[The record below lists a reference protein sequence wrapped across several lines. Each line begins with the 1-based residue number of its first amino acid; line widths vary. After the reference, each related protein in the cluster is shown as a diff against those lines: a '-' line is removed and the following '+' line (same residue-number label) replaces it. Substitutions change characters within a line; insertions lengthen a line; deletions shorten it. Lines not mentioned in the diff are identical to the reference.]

1 MMGSLLCV
9 LKALI
14 ENQGNGAE
22 RTRGRVARGREELD
36 RMRSCWPTKGSWVWS
51 AGEIHWS
58 FQKGKWYNPACG
70 FRRFSW
76 LLSKEWVAESK
87 HWIGRATVAVRDGR
101 SSDRGW
107 GRKDQGEK
115 RVEQSYLNRKSDEL
129 EVRRREEEKAAVDG
143 SLASNHLLRWV
154 AWSRSRQGQ
163 VGVARSQRS
172 LWASSFE
179 MQESRC

>member
-9 LKALI
+9 LEALI

-22 RTRGRVARGREELD
+22 RTRGGVARGREELD
-36 RMRSCWPTKGSWVWS
+36 RMRSCWPTEGSWVWS

-87 HWIGRATVAVRDGR
+87 HWIGRAAVAVRDGR

-107 GRKDQGEK
+107 GRKDRGEK
-115 RVEQSYLNRKSDEL
+115 RVDQEEWWARGEKEGGRERSWGWISGFKPLFEKGGLEQEQTR
-129 EVRRREEEKAAVDG
+129 AGG
-143 SLASNHLLRWV
+143 S
-154 AWSRSRQGQ
+154 G
-163 VGVARSQRS
+163 
-172 LWASSFE
+172 
-179 MQESRC
+179 